1 VRPAG
6 HVTKVGWGPEPMNF
20 SMDALVK
27 KAVTLQGSFS
37 HTWPAWERVLAMM
50 GTGQLDPR
58 PYLSKVSSLD
68 AWKDCFDGM
77 HEARYIKAVL
87 TP

>member
-1 VRPAG
+1 
-6 HVTKVGWGPEPMNF
+6 MNF
-20 SMDALVK
+20 SMDPLVK

-37 HTWPAWERVLAMM
+37 HTWAVWERVLEMM

-58 PYLSKVSSLD
+58 PYLSKVSPLEEWRPS
-68 AWKDCFDGM
+68 FDGM
-77 HEARYIKAVL
+77 HEGALIKAVL